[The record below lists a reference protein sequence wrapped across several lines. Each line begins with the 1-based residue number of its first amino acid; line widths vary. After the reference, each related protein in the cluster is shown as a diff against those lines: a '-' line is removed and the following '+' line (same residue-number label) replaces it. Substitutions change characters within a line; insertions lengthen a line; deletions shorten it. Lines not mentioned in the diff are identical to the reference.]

1 MIFLGNMKSYFLL
14 KNHYDENML
23 ALTHVLCL
31 KKRKPFQKNLAFSQV
46 KTTKNH

>member
-1 MIFLGNMKSYFLL
+1 MKSYFLL

-23 ALTHVLCL
+23 ALTHFFMSE
-31 KKRKPFQKNLAFSQV
+31 KTKTFSKNLAFSQV

>member
-23 ALTHVLCL
+23 ALTHVLGL
-31 KKRKPFQKNLAFSQV
+31 KNENLFKKPSFF
-46 KTTKNH
+46 TGENH

>member
-23 ALTHVLCL
+23 ALTHFLCL
-31 KKRKPFQKNLAFSQV
+31 KKRKPFQK
-46 KTTKNH
+46 T